1 MINSNVSSDVIHA
14 VPLGGQGG
22 FGRNCMLLES
32 KDDSILIDCGVMFP
46 TEEMPGIDLVIP
58 DFSSVIRQGHKLQ
71 GLLLTHGHEDHIGAI
86 PYLLRDIQV
95 PIYGSS
101 FTLALVRKRLQEH
114 GLDQST
120 ELIEILPGNTIDLG
134 PFSIK
139 PFRVCHSIPDAMG
152 FIIRTPVGQL
162 VHTGDYKFDHTPA
175 IGPGSDFQMF
185 SDIGDQGTLV
195 LFGDSSYSDRPGFN
209 ASEQTLYE
217 SFEKIFASAPGRIV
231 FSTFA
236 SLISR
241 IQQIIEI
248 AADFDRKVAVL
259 GRSMERNVPLA
270 EELGIIHDPAGV
282 LVDISDIRGLS
293 ADRTVVICTGSQG
306 ENRAALAR
314 MANDDHRLI
323 KIADGDTVVL
333 SSTPIPGNEASV
345 NRIIDKLFRL
355 GANVIYEGVMPVH
368 VSGHA
373 ARDEIKLMLSMV
385 RPKFLVPVHGEYRSL
400 VQHGELAESVGY
412 DSESVVIASEGDV
425 IEITAN
431 SVKVVDHV
439 QADPIYVEGLVIGRA
454 NDEIFRERK
463 QLSSEGVLIAVV
475 TIDKNTAKLACKP
488 RLITYG
494 FSLDSQL
501 KRMTQLV
508 VDSVD
513 LSKNLESDWTYIEN
527 KVRNTLRRHLKAET
541 RLSPVILSVIT
552 EI

>member
-1 MINSNVSSDVIHA
+1 MTNFSYSSDAIYA
-14 VPLGGQGG
+14 TPLGGQGG

-32 KDDSILIDCGVMFP
+32 NDDSILIDCGVMFP
-46 TEEMPGIDLVIP
+46 TTETPGVDLVIP
-58 DFSSVIRQGHKLQ
+58 DFSAAVGQGHRLK

-86 PYLLRDIQV
+86 PYLLREIKV
-95 PIYGSS
+95 PIYGSG
-101 FTLALVRKRLQEH
+101 FTLALVRKRLEEH
-114 GLDQST
+114 GLDQSA
-120 ELIEILPGNTIDLG
+120 ELIEIFSGDGIDLG
-134 PFSIK
+134 AFSIK

-152 FIIRTPVGQL
+152 FIIRTSVGQL
-162 VHTGDYKFDHTPA
+162 IHTGDYKFDHTPA
-175 IGPGSDFQMF
+175 IGDGSDFQMF

-217 SFEKIFASAPGRIV
+217 PFEKIFASSPGRIV

-241 IQQIIEI
+241 IQQIIEV

-270 EELGIIHDPAGV
+270 VELGFVHDPAGV
-282 LVDISDIRGLS
+282 LVDISDIQGLPV
-293 ADRTVVICTGSQG
+293 DRTVIICTGSQG

-314 MANDDHRLI
+314 MANGDHRQI
-323 KIADGDTVVL
+323 KIVDGDTVVL
-333 SSTPIPGNEASV
+333 SSTPIPGNEDSV
-345 NRIIDKLFRL
+345 NRIIDKLFQL

-373 ARDEIKLMLSMV
+373 AMEEIKLMLSMV

-400 VQHGELAESVGY
+400 VQHAELAESVGY
-412 DSESVVIASEGDV
+412 DSENIVIASEGDV

-431 SVKVVDHV
+431 SVKVVDHI
-439 QADPIYVEGLVIGRA
+439 QADAIYVEGLVVGRA
-454 NDEIFRERK
+454 NNEIFRERK

-475 TIDKNTAKLACKP
+475 TIDKNAAKLACKP
-488 RLITYG
+488 RLVTYG

-508 VDSVD
+508 EDNID
-513 LSKNLESDWTYIEN
+513 LAKNSESDWTYIEN
-527 KVRNTLRRHLKAET
+527 EVRNTIRRHLKAET
-541 RLSPVILSVIT
+541 RLNPVILSVIT

>member
-1 MINSNVSSDVIHA
+1 MANSGVSSDAIYA
-14 VPLGGQGG
+14 TPLGGQGG

-32 KDDSILIDCGVMFP
+32 DDDSILIDCGVMFP
-46 TEEMPGIDLVIP
+46 TTEMPGIDLVIP
-58 DFSSVIRQGHKLQ
+58 DFSVVVGQEHKLK

-86 PYLLRDIQV
+86 PYLLREIEI
-95 PIYGSS
+95 PIYGSG
-101 FTLALVRKRLQEH
+101 FTLALVRKRLEEH
-114 GLDQST
+114 GLDQSA
-120 ELIEILPGNTIDLG
+120 ELIEIVSGDTIDLG
-134 PFSIK
+134 SFSVK

-175 IGPGSDFQMF
+175 IGAGSDFQMF
-185 SDIGDQGTLV
+185 SEIGDQGTLV

-241 IQQIIEI
+241 IQQIIEV

-270 EELGIIHDPAGV
+270 KELGLIHDPAGV
-282 LVDISDIRGLS
+282 LVGLSDIRGL
-293 ADRTVVICTGSQG
+293 AEDRVVVICTGSQG
-306 ENRAALAR
+306 EDRAALAR
-314 MANDDHRLI
+314 MANGDHRQI
-323 KIADGDTVVL
+323 RIADGDTVVL
-333 SSTPIPGNEASV
+333 SSTPIPGNEDGV

-355 GANVIYEGVMPVH
+355 GANVIYEGLMPVH

-385 RPKFLVPVHGEYRSL
+385 RPKFLIPVHGEYRNL
-400 VQHGELAESVGY
+400 VQHSELAESIGF
-412 DSESVVIASEGDV
+412 DPENIVIASEGDV

-431 SVKVVDHV
+431 SVGVIDHV
-439 QADPIYVEGLVIGRA
+439 QADAIYVEGLVVGKA
-454 NDEIFRERK
+454 KDHIFRERK
-463 QLSSEGVLIAVV
+463 KLSSEGVLIIVV
-475 TIDKNTAKLACKP
+475 TIDKNAAKLACEP
-488 RLITYG
+488 RLITHG
-494 FSLDSQL
+494 FSLDGQL
-501 KRMTQLV
+501 KRISQLV
-508 VDSVD
+508 ADSID
-513 LSKNLESDWTYIEN
+513 LSEKSESDWTDVEN
-527 KVRNTLRRHLKAET
+527 KVRNTVGRHLNAET

-552 EI
+552 EV